1 MVLSNSQYNLMNESD
16 ISQKQAE
23 LYQATL
29 DAFIDESRKS
39 VAETK
44 KLYQKYVDKTFAK
57 LTSTNGCYVL
67 SQSGQPV
74 MTILRPNAFVNR
86 RTRLH

>member
-1 MVLSNSQYNLMNESD
+1 MNESD

-29 DAFIDESRKS
+29 DAFINESRKS
-39 VAETK
+39 VGEAK
-44 KLYQKYVDKTFAK
+44 KRYREYVDKTFAK
-57 LTSTNGCYVL
+57 LTSTNGGYVL

-74 MTILRPNAFVNR
+74 MTILRPNAFVNK
-86 RTRLH
+86 RTKLH